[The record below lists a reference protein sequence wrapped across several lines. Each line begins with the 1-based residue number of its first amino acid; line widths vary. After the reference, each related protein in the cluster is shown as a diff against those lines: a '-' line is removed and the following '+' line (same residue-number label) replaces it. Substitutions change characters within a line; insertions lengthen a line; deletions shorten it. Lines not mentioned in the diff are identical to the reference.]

1 MLHACIHIIRTGSQ
15 ADVHLVGMAK
25 LSILCDHEI
34 HQIDQLLIT
43 RGLQALRKL
52 INHVYVH
59 HKAMISGKCTSV
71 MGTKRLRSEIAI
83 Q

>member
-1 MLHACIHIIRTGSQ
+1 
-15 ADVHLVGMAK
+15 MAK

-43 RGLQALRKL
+43 CGLQPLRKP

-59 HKAMISGKCTSV
+59 HKAMISGKMYFSNGYKKVKKRNSYTV
-71 MGTKRLRSEIAI
+71 MFSTDSTVGYGIVEKFI
-83 Q
+83 